1 MTMDCSHYLCHSL
14 QAITEHRLAKE
25 SKVHLSRQK
34 GFVQVPIAETKEL
47 YGIKFNETSDAEIF
61 YGNVITGMGRL

>member
-1 MTMDCSHYLCHSL
+1 M
-14 QAITEHRLAKE
+14 AKE

>member
-1 MTMDCSHYLCHSL
+1 M
-14 QAITEHRLAKE
+14 AKE

-47 YGIKFNETSDAEIF
+47 YGIKFNEASDAEIF